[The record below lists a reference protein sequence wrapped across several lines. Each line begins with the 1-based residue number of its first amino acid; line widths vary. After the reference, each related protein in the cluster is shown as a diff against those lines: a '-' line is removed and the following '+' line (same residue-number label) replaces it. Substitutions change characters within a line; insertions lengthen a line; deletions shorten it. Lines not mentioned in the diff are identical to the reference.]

1 MMMLFW
7 IGISKQWSD
16 PPLAWAYLTVI
27 ELLAEAVL
35 FGFLLASV
43 EVF

>member
-1 MMMLFW
+1 MLFL
-7 IGISKQWSD
+7 IGLTGSWMF
-16 PPLAWAYLTVI
+16 PRRAWAYLAVI

-43 EVF
+43 L